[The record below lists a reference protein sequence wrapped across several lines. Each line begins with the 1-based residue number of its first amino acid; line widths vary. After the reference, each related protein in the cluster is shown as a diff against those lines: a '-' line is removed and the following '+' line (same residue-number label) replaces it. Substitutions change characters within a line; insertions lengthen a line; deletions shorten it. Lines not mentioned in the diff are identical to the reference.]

1 MKIPLHYQV
10 SEFDC
15 GPTTVLNAM
24 SYLFQREDL
33 PAEIVRNI
41 MIYCLDCYNEEG
53 RPGGN
58 GTSRAAMMFLSNW
71 LNGFGKAAKLPL
83 SSRYLSGKS
92 VYVGQESQIN
102 DALHRGGVAVVRLY
116 YEVEHYVLL
125 TGIEEDKILV
135 FDPYYEEE
143 LTEDYPGVE
152 LDNTHPFTYNRKVP
166 ESYFNKETLT
176 FYAFGPWK
184 LREAVLLFNN
194 KTMLTSEHTIEYF
207 I

>member
-71 LNGFGKAAKLPL
+71 LNGFGKVAKLPL

-92 VYVGQESQIN
+92 VYVGQRARSTMLFI
-102 DALHRGGVAVVRLY
+102 VAAWLSSASTTRWSIMY
-116 YEVEHYVLL
+116 CSPVLRR
-125 TGIEEDKILV
+125 IR
-135 FDPYYEEE
+135 FW
-143 LTEDYPGVE
+143 
-152 LDNTHPFTYNRKVP
+152 F
-166 ESYFNKETLT
+166 STLT
-176 FYAFGPWK
+176 T
-184 LREAVLLFNN
+184 RR
-194 KTMLTSEHTIEYF
+194 S
-207 I
+207 